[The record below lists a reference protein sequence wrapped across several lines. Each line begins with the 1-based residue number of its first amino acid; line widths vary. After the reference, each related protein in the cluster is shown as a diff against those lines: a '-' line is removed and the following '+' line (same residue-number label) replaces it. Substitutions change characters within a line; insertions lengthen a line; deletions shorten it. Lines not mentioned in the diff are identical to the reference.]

1 MVLGS
6 PNVESELATDFDTE
20 ELTIEIE
27 LVVSP
32 DRPATIKRKNQHE
45 IQIWI
50 IDFSLSLSFIGA

>member
-6 PNVESELATDFDTE
+6 PSVESELATDVDTE
-20 ELTIEIE
+20 DLTIEIE

-32 DRPATIKRKNQHE
+32 DIPATIKRKSQDK